1 MLEKKV
7 PFCIDHFSIATTH
20 RDRPIDLVTKL
31 GFTTADCYTDRT
43 VHFIFENSYFEL
55 CTYQLNT
62 TITWLTQS
70 VPATNLP
77 KVHSYRLSVKGTDPN
92 PMRNAL
98 IEGGIETIG
107 EINNPFR
114 QHVRYGEKE
123 GEAGYQT
130 FFIQNYEPFTDIL
143 FGCTTHLAKELIVK
157 NETKFPHINGAKRL
171 AYITGYCDSKE
182 RFEEADAAIS
192 KLYNAAKGATDTGFN
207 LDTYQLVDHDAYGPS
222 NGGGDEFTLR
232 LHGVGCHGARPHTGK
247 DPILLAAKVIE
258 GFQQIISRELDPLKA
273 AVISVCSVQAGQH
286 ESKNV
291 VPQEA
296 VLAGTVRTLEEDVRT
311 YVLTR
316 MEEIVA
322 GLCSASRCS
331 YTLEHVTKVPPL
343 TSDQQLTQLV
353 ENTAV
358 ELVGRENVL
367 YRPAPTMGVEDFSW
381 YTRNYNACMFYFGAR
396 NVEKGI
402 ITRGHNPKF
411 DIDEEC
417 FRVAM
422 PMFILLSKRLML
434 D

>member
-1 MLEKKV
+1 MSIPDLE
-7 PFCIDHFSIATTH
+7 
-20 RDRPIDLVTKL
+20 
-31 GFTTADCYTDRT
+31 
-43 VHFIFENSYFEL
+43 
-55 CTYQLNT
+55 TY
-62 TITWLTQS
+62 
-70 VPATNLP
+70 LP
-77 KVHSYRLSVKGTDPN
+77 KVISWRRDLHMHPELGLQEVRTSNLIADLLTKFGLDVQRNFAGTAVLGTLHTNKPGKTVVLRADMDALPIQDAKDVPYRSQISGVCHACGHDAHTANLLGVANYISDHRTEFCGTIKFLFQPAEELLEGAKLVCQSGVLDGTDYI
-92 PMRNAL
+92 L
-98 IEGGIETIG
+98 G
-107 EINNPFR
+107 
-114 QHVRYGEKE
+114 QHAV
-123 GEAGYQT
+123 
-130 FFIQNYEPFTDIL
+130 
-143 FGCTTHLAKELIVK
+143 
-157 NETKFPHINGAKRL
+157 
-171 AYITGYCDSKE
+171 
-182 RFEEADAAIS
+182 
-192 KLYNAAKGATDTGFN
+192 
-207 LDTYQLVDHDAYGPS
+207 LDVDVGQVQVCYGPS
-222 NGGGDEFTLR
+222 NGGGDELTLR

>member
-130 FFIQNYEPFTDIL
+130 FFIQNYEPFTA
-143 FGCTTHLAKELIVK
+143 H
-157 NETKFPHINGAKRL
+157 KFLVSVMP
-171 AYITGYCDSKE
+171 
-182 RFEEADAAIS
+182 AAMM
-192 KLYNAAKGATDTGFN
+192 
-207 LDTYQLVDHDAYGPS
+207 
-222 NGGGDEFTLR
+222 
-232 LHGVGCHGARPHTGK
+232 
-247 DPILLAAKVIE
+247 PIL
-258 GFQQIISRELDPLKA
+258 QIFL
-273 AVISVCSVQAGQH
+273 
-286 ESKNV
+286 
-291 VPQEA
+291 
-296 VLAGTVRTLEEDVRT
+296 VLRTIFPIIALNF
-311 YVLTR
+311 
-316 MEEIVA
+316 
-322 GLCSASRCS
+322 
-331 YTLEHVTKVPPL
+331 
-343 TSDQQLTQLV
+343 V
-353 ENTAV
+353 EQ
-358 ELVGRENVL
+358 
-367 YRPAPTMGVEDFSW
+367 
-381 YTRNYNACMFYFGAR
+381 
-396 NVEKGI
+396 
-402 ITRGHNPKF
+402 
-411 DIDEEC
+411 
-417 FRVAM
+417 
-422 PMFILLSKRLML
+422 
-434 D
+434 

>member
-1 MLEKKV
+1 MSIPDLE
-7 PFCIDHFSIATTH
+7 
-20 RDRPIDLVTKL
+20 
-31 GFTTADCYTDRT
+31 
-43 VHFIFENSYFEL
+43 
-55 CTYQLNT
+55 TY
-62 TITWLTQS
+62 
-70 VPATNLP
+70 LP
-77 KVHSYRLSVKGTDPN
+77 KVISWRRDLHMHPELGLQEVRTSN
-92 PMRNAL
+92 L
-98 IEGGIETIG
+98 I
-107 EINNPFR
+107 
-114 QHVRYGEKE
+114 
-123 GEAGYQT
+123 A
-130 FFIQNYEPFTDIL
+130 DL
-143 FGCTTHLAKELIVK
+143 L
-157 NETKFPHINGAKRL
+157 TKFGLDVQRNFAGTAVLGTLHTNKPGKTVVLRADMDALPIQDAK
-171 AYITGYCDSKE
+171 D
-182 RFEEADAAIS
+182 
-192 KLYNAAKGATDTGFN
+192 
-207 LDTYQLVDHDAYGPS
+207 VPYGPS

>member
-1 MLEKKV
+1 MCSVILLVQRFWEHCIPINLAKTVVLRADMDALPIQDAKDVPYRSQISGVCHACGHDAHTANLLGVANYISDHRTEFCGTIKFLFQPAEELLEGAK
-7 PFCIDHFSIATTH
+7 
-20 RDRPIDLVTKL
+20 LV
-31 GFTTADCYTDRT
+31 C
-43 VHFIFENSYFEL
+43 
-55 CTYQLNT
+55 
-62 TITWLTQS
+62 QS
-70 VPATNLP
+70 GVLD
-77 KVHSYRLSVKGTDPN
+77 GTDYI
-92 PMRNAL
+92 L
-98 IEGGIETIG
+98 G
-107 EINNPFR
+107 
-114 QHVRYGEKE
+114 QHAV
-123 GEAGYQT
+123 
-130 FFIQNYEPFTDIL
+130 
-143 FGCTTHLAKELIVK
+143 
-157 NETKFPHINGAKRL
+157 
-171 AYITGYCDSKE
+171 
-182 RFEEADAAIS
+182 
-192 KLYNAAKGATDTGFN
+192 
-207 LDTYQLVDHDAYGPS
+207 LDVDVGQVQVCYGPS

>member
-1 MLEKKV
+1 MSIPDLETYLTKV
-7 PFCIDHFSIATTH
+7 ISWRRDLHMHPELGLQEVRTSNLIADLLTKFGLDVQRNFAGTAVLGTLHTNKPGKTVVLRADMDALPIQDAKDVPYRSQISGVCHACGHDAHTANLLGVANYISDHRTEFCGTIKFLFQPAEELLEGAK
-20 RDRPIDLVTKL
+20 LV
-31 GFTTADCYTDRT
+31 C
-43 VHFIFENSYFEL
+43 
-55 CTYQLNT
+55 
-62 TITWLTQS
+62 QS
-70 VPATNLP
+70 GVLD
-77 KVHSYRLSVKGTDPN
+77 GTDYI
-92 PMRNAL
+92 L
-98 IEGGIETIG
+98 G
-107 EINNPFR
+107 
-114 QHVRYGEKE
+114 QHAV
-123 GEAGYQT
+123 
-130 FFIQNYEPFTDIL
+130 
-143 FGCTTHLAKELIVK
+143 
-157 NETKFPHINGAKRL
+157 
-171 AYITGYCDSKE
+171 
-182 RFEEADAAIS
+182 
-192 KLYNAAKGATDTGFN
+192 
-207 LDTYQLVDHDAYGPS
+207 LDVDVGQVQVCYGPS

-417 FRVAM
+417 SLCVEAHKPRYE
-422 PMFILLSKRLML
+422 L
-434 D
+434 